1 MRTRNHRPL
10 TYIRV
15 LVLISTFII
24 AVAALAVPFYS
35 VRSES
40 LPGAGKSE
48 VSVAPKVSSN
58 IRSLSSLAWTP
69 MVSLPVAGETIAIY
83 AADCSTPKTE
93 FNLGDVICAVTD
105 GVDLVTEPGNYYVNW
120 HSPSN
125 VITDGP
131 TITQNPQ
138 SFLFSLPTS
147 PSGNLGTWTANI
159 GRVSPAESSVI
170 GSPPNFTVGSAPSIS
185 IFASDCATPKLL
197 FNLQD
202 ADKTVCAK
210 ATGFDPNQFI
220 LWSNAENELVQSAPV
235 GTGTAT
241 FALTAM
247 SSLGDWRVILYEPFG
262 GDVYAVTPFTVIDA
276 ANPTADVTV
285 SKAAASE
292 TLPAGEQAVFT
303 VQVTNLGPSDAIA
316 VTITD
321 SIPANTSFS
330 SFALQTGP
338 NDTNCVLPTVG
349 ATSGDTV
356 CTIPTLAR
364 GQTAVFLAAYD
375 VVSGTLPGTVITNT
389 VSIGST
395 TPDPNEDN
403 DSSSSSVRIEGEAAG
418 TCSLNCPANV
428 VVTADTTEGG
438 EFGAFVTFSAAGVTG
453 DCGSVTNTPGSGSFF
468 NVGTH
473 SIVSQSEFGGATCTF
488 TVTVLD
494 TDPPTISCPPNIT
507 ATAGAGDTTYTLPS
521 GPGTPTIN
529 ASGGGTVTGVRSD
542 DTPATFDEN
551 GNQVTPAVVHAVTD
565 PYPIGSTGINWTVT
579 DAGGRTAS
587 CTQIITIV
595 AADDRDPVTITCP
608 ANVSVTAPEGS
619 CDATISLSTIGTP
632 TTNPSDSNVGVVA
645 TRNDGQSLSDPFP
658 GGTTIITWTAT
669 DNTNG
674 NVASCTQTV
683 TVAVNSGD
691 TTPPVL
697 DVPPNVSVTT
707 GSCTATLD
715 EELGTATATDS
726 GSCNG
731 DGSVSVSRSG
741 VPANF
746 VFPTGTTIITYTA
759 TDASGNTAT
768 GIQQVTVTESPAIP
782 PTIDAPA
789 PVSVNTGPDA
799 TSCGTVV
806 SDAILG
812 TATASDNCPGV
823 TVTRTG
829 VPEGNFF
836 PVGNTTVTYTATDK
850 SGNIATDTQVVTVT
864 DNTVPVVTPP
874 GAVTLY
880 TGPDATLCGVL
891 VSDLDGTLGTGSA
904 TDNCPGVGTVSRSG
918 VPAGNVFPVGQT
930 TLTYSA
936 TDAHGN
942 TGQATQLVTVVD
954 NTAPVISCPA
964 DIVIEPTCPTGAIAT
979 YSAPTATDNCEVQ
992 SVNRTAGGASGSVFS
1007 IGTTTVTHTATDIYN
1022 NQSSCNFTVTVL
1034 TPQAVIENLIA
1045 SVTASSLTGPQK
1057 NGLISKLNAALSG
1070 LNNGQTNIACPK
1082 LSDFINSVGNLISHG
1097 NISAAQG
1104 NAWISSANNVRN
1116 TIGCTNNPCS

>member
-10 TYIRV
+10 TYVRV
-15 LVLISTFII
+15 LVLISTFMI

-35 VRSES
+35 VRSET
-40 LPGAGKSE
+40 LPAAGKSRAN
-48 VSVAPKVSSN
+48 VAPKASTNILGNSMGWSPTVS
-58 IRSLSSLAWTP
+58 
-69 MVSLPVAGETIAIY
+69 MPVVGETIAVY
-83 AADCSTPKTE
+83 ASDCVTPKTE
-93 FNLGDVICAVTD
+93 FNLGEVICAVTD

-125 VITDGP
+125 GITDGP
-131 TITQNPQ
+131 VITTNPQ
-138 SFLFSLPTS
+138 SFLFTLPST
-147 PSGNLGTWTANI
+147 PTGNTGTWKANI
-159 GRVSPAESSVI
+159 GRLNPAESSII
-170 GSPPNFTVGSAPSIS
+170 GSPPNFTVGDSPNIS
-185 IFASDCATPKLL
+185 IFASNCTTPKLL

-202 ADKTVCAK
+202 TDLGVCAK
-210 ATGFDPNQFI
+210 ATGFNPDQYI

-241 FALTAM
+241 FTLTAG
-247 SSLGDWRVILYEPFG
+247 SSLGDWRVILYEPSG

-276 ANPTADVTV
+276 ANPSADVSV
-285 SKAAASE
+285 SKGAASD

-303 VQVTNLGPSDAIA
+303 VQVTNRGPSDATA
-316 VTITD
+316 VTVTD
-321 SIPANTSFS
+321 SIPANTEFS
-330 SFALQTGP
+330 SFALQSGP
-338 NDTNCVLPTVG
+338 NDTNCVLPAVG
-349 ATSGDTV
+349 ATSGETV

-364 GQTAVFLAAYD
+364 GETAVFLAAYD
-375 VVSGTLPGTVITNT
+375 VVSGTQAGTVISNT
-389 VSIGST
+389 VEIEST
-395 TPDPNEDN
+395 TPDPNDAN
-403 DSSSSSVRIEGEAAG
+403 NSSTSSVTIGGGAAG
-418 TCSLNCPANV
+418 TCTLDCPANK
-428 VVTADTTEGG
+428 VVTADTTEDG
-438 EFGAFVTFSAAGVTG
+438 EFGAFVTFSAAVVNG

-468 NVGTH
+468 PVGTH
-473 SIVSQSEFGGATCTF
+473 SIVSQSEVGGATCTF

-494 TDPPTISCPPNIT
+494 TDPPTISCPANIT
-507 ATAGAGDTTYTLPS
+507 ATAGAGQTHYTLPS

-529 ASGGGTVTGVRSD
+529 ASGGGTVVGVRSD

-551 GNQVTPAVVHAVTD
+551 GNQVNPAVVHAVTD

-595 AADDRDPVTITCP
+595 AAGDRDPVTITCP
-608 ANVSVTAPEGS
+608 GNISVTAPEGS
-619 CDATISLSTIGTP
+619 CEATVNAGTP
-632 TTNPSDSNVGVVA
+632 TTNPSDSNVEVVA
-645 TRNDGQSLSDPFP
+645 SRSDGQSLSDPFP
-658 GGTTIITWTAT
+658 GGTTAITWTAT

-726 GSCNG
+726 GNCNG

-768 GIQQVTVTESPAIP
+768 GTQTVTVTESPAVP
-782 PTIDAPA
+782 PTVDAPA
-789 PVSVNTGPDA
+789 NVSVNTGPGA
-799 TSCGTVV
+799 TICGAFV

-812 TATASDNCPGV
+812 EATASDNCPGV
-823 TVTRTG
+823 TVTRSG
-829 VPEGNFF
+829 VPEGNIF
-836 PVGNTTVTYTATDK
+836 PVGNTTVTYTATDR
-850 SGNIATDTQVVTVT
+850 SGNFVSDTQTVTVV

-891 VSDLDGTLGTGSA
+891 VSDLDGTLGVGTA
-904 TDNCPGVGTVSRSG
+904 TDNCPGVGAVSRSG
-918 VPAGNVFPVGQT
+918 VPAGNVFPVGET
-930 TLTYSA
+930 TLTYSV

-942 TGQATQLVTVVD
+942 TGQATQLVTVID
-954 NTAPVISCPA
+954 NTVPVITTNGLVPILFPA
-964 DIVIEPTCPTGAIAT
+964 NHAYHTFNVTTFVTGASDNCGSVGIGDVVIEKVTSDEVENGAGDGDTFNDMVIAADCKSVQVRAERQNSADGRVYTITFMVTDIHGNVGRSTATIQSPKNLGVPVVDSGPNYTVNGTCP
-979 YSAPTATDNCEVQ
+979 
-992 SVNRTAGGASGSVFS
+992 
-1007 IGTTTVTHTATDIYN
+1007 
-1022 NQSSCNFTVTVL
+1022 
-1034 TPQAVIENLIA
+1034 
-1045 SVTASSLTGPQK
+1045 
-1057 NGLISKLNAALSG
+1057 
-1070 LNNGQTNIACPK
+1070 
-1082 LSDFINSVGNLISHG
+1082 
-1097 NISAAQG
+1097 
-1104 NAWISSANNVRN
+1104 
-1116 TIGCTNNPCS
+1116 

>member
-1 MRTRNHRPL
+1 MTIRNHRPHF
-10 TYIRV
+10 TYVRA
-15 LVLISTFII
+15 LVLICTFMI
-24 AVAALAVPFYS
+24 AVAAVAVPFYS
-35 VRSES
+35 VSSQTKAAGAS
-40 LPGAGKSE
+40 LPI
-48 VSVAPKVSSN
+48 VPSSPSATKAMN
-58 IRSLSSLAWTP
+58 HPGWTSALNMP
-69 MVSLPVAGETIAIY
+69 LAGETISIY

-105 GVDLVTEPGNYYVNW
+105 GVDLTTVPGNYYVNW

-125 VITDGP
+125 EITDGP

-138 SFLFSLPTS
+138 SFLFTIPSS
-147 PSGNLGTWTANI
+147 PSGNVGTWKANI
-159 GRVSPAESSVI
+159 GSVSPAESSII
-170 GSPPNFTVGSAPSIS
+170 GSPPNFTVGDAPTIS
-185 IFASDCATPKLL
+185 IFASDCTTPKLL

-202 ADKTVCAK
+202 TDKTVCAK
-210 ATGFDPNQFI
+210 ATGYQANQYI
-220 LWSNAENELVQSAPV
+220 LWSNAEFELVQSAPV

-241 FALTAM
+241 FTLTAA
-247 SSLGDWRVILYEPFG
+247 SSLGDWRVLLYEPSG

-276 ANPTADVTV
+276 ANPSADVTV
-285 SKAAASE
+285 SKGAASSS
-292 TLPAGEQAVFT
+292 LPAGEQAVFSI
-303 VQVTNLGPSDAIA
+303 QVTNLGPSDATS
-316 VTITD
+316 VTVTD
-321 SIPANTSFS
+321 TIPANTTFS
-330 SFALQTGP
+330 SFALQSGP

-364 GQTAVFLAAYD
+364 GETAVFLAAYD
-375 VVSGTLPGTVITNT
+375 VVSGTLPGTLITNT
-389 VSIGST
+389 VSIESAT
-395 TPDPNEDN
+395 QDPNDRN
-403 DSSSSSVRIEGEAAG
+403 DSSSASLSIEGGATG
-418 TCSLNCPANV
+418 TCTLDCPANV
-428 VVTADTTEGG
+428 VVSADTTEGG
-438 EFGAFVTFSAAGVTG
+438 QPGARVTFSAAVVNG
-453 DCGSVTNTPGSGSFF
+453 DCGAVTNTPGSGSFF
-468 NVGTH
+468 TVGTH
-473 SIVSQSEFGGATCTF
+473 SIISQSEIGAASCTF

-494 TDPPTISCPPNIT
+494 SDPPTIMCPADIT
-507 ATAGAGDTTYTLPS
+507 ATAPTGATDYTLPG

-551 GNQVTPAVVHAVTD
+551 GNQVSPAVVHAVTD
-565 PYPIGSTGINWTVT
+565 PYPIGSTGITWTVK

-587 CTQIITIV
+587 CLQVITIV
-595 AADDRDPVTITCP
+595 AAGDRDPVTITCP
-608 ANVSVTAPEGS
+608 GNLSVTAPEGS
-619 CDATISLSTIGTP
+619 CEATVVTGTP
-632 TTNPSDSNVGVVA
+632 TTNPSDSNVVVVA
-645 TRNDGQSLSDPFP
+645 SRSDGQALTDPFP
-658 GGTTIITWTAT
+658 GGTTVITWTAT

-697 DVPPNVSVTT
+697 EVPPNVSVTT

-759 TDASGNTAT
+759 TDASGNTST
-768 GIQQVTVTESPAIP
+768 GIQTVTVTESPAIP

-789 PVSVNTGPDA
+789 NVSVNTGPDA
-799 TSCGTVV
+799 TICGAFV

-812 TATASDNCPGV
+812 AATASDNCPGV
-823 TVTRTG
+823 TVTRSG
-829 VPEGNFF
+829 VPEGNIF
-836 PVGNTTVTYTATDK
+836 PVGSTTVTYTATDK
-850 SGNIATDTQVVTVT
+850 SGNFASDTQTVTVV
-864 DNTVPVVTPP
+864 DNTVPVVTAPA
-874 GAVTLY
+874 AVTLN
-880 TGPDATLCGVL
+880 TGPNATLCGVL
-891 VSDLDGTLGTGSA
+891 VNDLDGTLGTGSA
-904 TDNCPGVGTVSRSG
+904 TDNCPGVGAVSRSG

-942 TGQATQLVTVVD
+942 TGQATQVVTVVD

-979 YSAPTATDNCEVQ
+979 YSTPTATDNCAVQ
-992 SVNRTAGGASGSVFS
+992 SVNRTAGGASGTVFS

-1034 TPQAVIENLIA
+1034 TPQAVIQNLIA
-1045 SVTASSLTGPQK
+1045 SVNSSSLTGPQK
-1057 NGLISKLNAALSG
+1057 NGLLSKLNAALSAI
-1070 LNNGQTNIACPK
+1070 NNGQTNIACPK